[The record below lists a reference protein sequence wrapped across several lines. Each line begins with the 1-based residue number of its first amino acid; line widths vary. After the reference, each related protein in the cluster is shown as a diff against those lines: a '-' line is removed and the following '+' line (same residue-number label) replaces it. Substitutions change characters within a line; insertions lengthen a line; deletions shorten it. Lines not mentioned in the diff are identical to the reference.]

1 MDSLVD
7 FYSEI
12 LSNTY
17 KESFSRKENR
27 WLDDELIIPLKSFL
41 MSLDTEFK
49 TDYFFQKIKNLKR
62 TYVIRKYVL
71 KAIVLDEE
79 KNSVEKAEIK
89 IYDNEHAKLRQ
100 LITTLSTDKSGFVET
115 ELAEG
120 SYLVEIEK
128 YSLRKSCELNRNST
142 LYFTKPSF
150 NLIVRIYDDKN
161 KPKRN
166 IEVYISSVEKNSKSK
181 PMYLKADK
189 KGYIGTRIPF
199 GFYKVGIRKYFMER
213 ICELT
218 DNKELVFVLPKKKH
232 WWQ

>member
-1 MDSLVD
+1 
-7 FYSEI
+7 

-27 WLDDELIIPLKSFL
+27 WLDGELIIPLKNFL
-41 MSLDTEFK
+41 LSLDTEFK

-71 KAIVLDEE
+71 KAMVLDEE
-79 KNSVEKAEIK
+79 KSSVEKAEIK
-89 IYDNEHAKLRQ
+89 IYDNEHAQSNQ
-100 LITTLSTDKSGFVET
+100 LIATLSTDKSGCVET

-120 SYLVEIEK
+120 SYLVEIWK
-128 YSLRKSCELNRNST
+128 YNLKKSCELNKNST

-150 NLIVRIYDDKN
+150 NLIVKIYDKKN

-166 IEVYISSVEKNSKSK
+166 IEICISSVEKNSKFE
-181 PMYLKADK
+181 PLYLKTDK
-189 KGYIGTRIPF
+189 KGDIRTRIPF
-199 GFYKVGIRKYFMER
+199 GVYRVGIRKYFMEK

-218 DNKELVFVLPKKKH
+218 DNKELVFELPKKKH